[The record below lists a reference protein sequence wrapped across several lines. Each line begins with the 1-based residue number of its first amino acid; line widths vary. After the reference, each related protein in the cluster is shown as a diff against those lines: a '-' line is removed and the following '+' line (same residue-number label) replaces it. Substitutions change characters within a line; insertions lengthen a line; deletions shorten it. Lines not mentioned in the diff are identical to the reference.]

1 MSVGVEIFLGLC
13 ILIPIIVVSVINT
26 KQAISEGDY
35 NKLIDLIL
43 DYVEQ
48 AETKFPDG
56 PTRKAWVMTAID
68 VAANSAHIPYNEE
81 MVAKMIDD
89 IVALTKKVNK

>member
-13 ILIPIIVVSVINT
+13 VVVPIIIVSIVNA
-26 KQAISEGDY
+26 KQAVSEGDY
-35 NKLIDLIL
+35 NKLIALIL
-43 DYVEQ
+43 GYVEQ

-68 VAANSAHIPYNEE
+68 VAAIMPIFHI
-81 MVAKMIDD
+81 MQKWS
-89 IVALTKKVNK
+89 KR